1 MDSLSALLYRAE
13 QQAPD
18 RVALVHGKNQINYR
32 ELSARV
38 DRIASGLHHR
48 GIERLAR
55 VAVFQEKSIGMVAM
69 LLGIMRAGLVAVPV
83 NPKLKPSQVA
93 HIVSDSD
100 ASLLVTTPFKA
111 TTLAAHLPQR
121 CALLTSLDELELAD
135 KLPPIHMLDVDPAII
150 FYTSGSTGQPKGVVA
165 SHRNLVAGAR
175 SVNAYLGTTAE
186 DVTLAALPLSFDAG
200 FSQITT
206 ALDAQACVALHE
218 FLRATELVKTC
229 SAHGVTLLTAVPPLW
244 HQIADA
250 SWPAEVGNRLRI
262 FANTGG
268 HMPAPLLS
276 RLRGLFPNAKPFLM
290 YGLTEAFR
298 STYLD
303 PDEVDRRPG
312 SIGKAIPNAEVV
324 VLRENGSTCDIDE
337 PGELV
342 HRGVHVC
349 LGYWRDPAR
358 TEAKFRP
365 WSAFPGAV
373 IQPEVWSGDI
383 VRRDAEGFLYFIG
396 RRDEQI
402 KTSGYRVSPNE
413 VEQIVLGY
421 EGVAEVVAFGV
432 ADPTLGE
439 RVVVVITPAGP
450 LADLSGYLSRMMPSY
465 MIPEVVASG
474 VLPRNANGKLDR
486 PAIKER
492 YLSDQQA
499 SRFGSPT
506 ARDVRRMA
514 G

>member
-1 MDSLSALLYRAE
+1 MGSLSALLYRAE
-13 QQAPD
+13 QHAPD

-32 ELSARV
+32 QLLARV
-38 DRIASGLHHR
+38 DRMATGLHHR
-48 GIERLAR
+48 GIGRLAAR

-111 TTLAAHLPQR
+111 TTLAGHLPQR
-121 CALLTSLDELELAD
+121 CALLTSLDELEVAD
-135 KLPPIHMLDVDPAII
+135 KPPPIHMLDVYPAII

-175 SVNAYLGTTAE
+175 
-186 DVTLAALPLSFDAG
+186 
-200 FSQITT
+200 
-206 ALDAQACVALHE
+206 
-218 FLRATELVKTC
+218 
-229 SAHGVTLLTAVPPLW
+229 
-244 HQIADA
+244 
-250 SWPAEVGNRLRI
+250 
-262 FANTGG
+262 
-268 HMPAPLLS
+268 
-276 RLRGLFPNAKPFLM
+276 
-290 YGLTEAFR
+290 
-298 STYLD
+298 
-303 PDEVDRRPG
+303 
-312 SIGKAIPNAEVV
+312 
-324 VLRENGSTCDIDE
+324 
-337 PGELV
+337 
-342 HRGVHVC
+342 GVHVC

-358 TEAKFRP
+358 TEAKFRL
-365 WSAFPGAV
+365 WSAFPGVV
-373 IQPEVWSGDI
+373 IQPEVWSGEI
-383 VRRDAEGFLYFIG
+383 VRRDAKGFLYCLG

-402 KTSGYRVSPNE
+402 KSSGYRVSPNE
-413 VEQIVLGY
+413 VEQIVLAY

-432 ADPTLGE
+432 TDPTLGE
-439 RVVVVITPAGP
+439 RVVVVMTAAGP

-465 MIPEVVASG
+465 MIPEVVVSG

>member
-1 MDSLSALLYRAE
+1 METLAALLHRAAHD
-13 QQAPD
+13 APD
-18 RVALVHGKNQINYR
+18 RVALVHGTSQISFG
-32 ELSARV
+32 ELWARV
-38 DRIASGLHHR
+38 DRIASGLHR
-48 GIERLAR
+48 SGIGRLAR
-55 VAVFQEKSIGMVAM
+55 VAVYQEKSIGMVAI

-83 NPKLKPSQVA
+83 NPKLKPAQVA
-93 HIVSDSD
+93 HIVNDSE
-100 ASLLVTTPFKA
+100 ASLMVTTPFKA
-111 TTLAAHLPQR
+111 STLAAHMPQH
-121 CALLTSLDELELAD
+121 CALLTDLDELEATD
-135 KLPPIHMLDVDPAII
+135 VPPPIHTMDVDPAVI

-186 DVTLAALPLSFDAG
+186 DVILAALPLSFDAG

-206 ALDAQACVALHE
+206 ALDAQACVVLHE

-229 SAHGVTLLTAVPPLW
+229 AAHGVTSLTAVPPLW

-250 SWPAEVGNRLRI
+250 SWPKEFRSRLQI

-276 RLRGLFPNAKPFLM
+276 RLRTLFPNAKPFLM

-303 PDEVDRRPG
+303 PSEVDRRPG

-324 VLRENGSTCDIDE
+324 VLRQDGGECDVDE

-358 TEAKFRP
+358 TQAKFRP

-373 IQPEVWSGDI
+373 TQPEVWSGDI
-383 VRRDAEGFLYFIG
+383 VRRDAAGFLYFIG

-413 VEQIVLGY
+413 VEQIVLAHA
-421 EGVAEVVAFGV
+421 GVAEVVAFGV
-432 ADPTLGE
+432 ADPVLGE
-439 RVVVVITPAGP
+439 RVVVVITAAGP
-450 LADLSGYLSRMMPSY
+450 IADLSGHLSRMMPSY
-465 MIPEVVASG
+465 MIPEVVVGG

-486 PAIKER
+486 PAIKGR
-492 YLSDQQA
+492 YIADQQA
-499 SRFGSPT
+499 NRVRSRSAGDS
-506 ARDVRRMA
+506 RRMT